1 MITLLYG
8 FAALSYAAFGVTVL
22 AAFHSGETLSLQER
36 HAGAL
41 MMVCLLVMAGL
52 ARLGVHMLA

>member
-8 FAALSYAAFGVTVL
+8 FAALTYAAFGVTVL
-22 AAFHSGETLSLQER
+22 AAFHAGETMTLQER

-41 MMVCLLVMAGL
+41 MMVCLLLLAGL
-52 ARLGVHMLA
+52 ARLAVHMLT